1 MTNGTTNP
9 ETGSKL
15 KITLGYIPDNCTEEL
30 AVEISDFSITYCQQA
45 DTCSEK
51 DDYQMLK
58 ITARNSGSGEDGW
71 YYDLDTC
78 GTHWSVDDDETIAL
92 LIKDFQ
98 KRMTLNVI
106 KQADLKRF
114 KRKEE

>member
-1 MTNGTTNP
+1 MT
-9 ETGSKL
+9 
-15 KITLGYIPDNCTEEL
+15 
-30 AVEISDFSITYCQQA
+30 VEISDFSITYCQPA

-58 ITARNSGSGEDGW
+58 ITARNIGAGEDGW

-78 GTHWSVDDDETIAL
+78 GTHWSVDSDEAIAL

-98 KRMTLNVI
+98 KRMTLDI
-106 KQADLKRF
+106 TKQADLKRF
-114 KRKEE
+114 KRKEK